1 MDVASFFI
9 AQETAVVDRWDVIAA
24 IALLVIAWSVWTLA
38 GVPGLCGYAGV
49 LVLVIVVGRHIAG
62 QGDKA

>member
-1 MDVASFFI
+1 MYLASFFV
-9 AQETAVVDRWDVIAA
+9 AQETAVIDRWDVMAV

-49 LVLVIVVGRHIAG
+49 LLLMVAVGRHIAE
-62 QGDKA
+62 QGKKA

>member
-1 MDVASFFI
+1 M
-9 AQETAVVDRWDVIAA
+9 VDRWDILAV

-49 LVLVIVVGRHIAG
+49 LLLMVAVGRHIG
-62 QGDKA
+62 EQGKKA